1 MKDWDISE
9 QCWKGKYW
17 KIYTRLEVSG
27 GKQSAEGANFIF
39 PAIHHLKRH
48 LLWGE
53 RHITNLLP
61 IPPRKHF
68 KRISFSK
75 NKVSKNSVAIRTPIQ
90 NAFYMHNSWFVYV
103 SKKVTKITGALK
115 KKNKPQLS
123 AIFSHSLIRS
133 IRYFLFHSFACRV
146 INVSVYNNIY
156 NSSSSESLHRLS
168 SYYN

>member
-39 PAIHHLKRH
+39 PDIHHLKRH
-48 LLWGE
+48 LLWAE

-75 NKVSKNSVAIRTPIQ
+75 NKVNKNSVAIRTPIQ

-103 SKKVTKITGALK
+103 SKKVTKTTGALK
-115 KKNKPQLS
+115 KKTNHNSQPSSPIALSEAS
-123 AIFSHSLIRS
+123 AISFSIHLLVGWS
-133 IRYFLFHSFACRV
+133 IFQFTITFTTQVLQRACTD
-146 INVSVYNNIY
+146 
-156 NSSSSESLHRLS
+156 
-168 SYYN
+168 